1 MTTTRRLIGCALTAA
16 ALLLSGCGAPA
27 PQPAPP
33 TAGQQ
38 VAPVVVDVQVAG
50 GQVRTGTDRI
60 PVPLGAQVRY
70 QVRSDQPDEAHVHG
84 FDEAVELTPGR
95 TGVVEF
101 TADMPGV
108 FEVELHHSG
117 LSLPSLEVR

>member
-1 MTTTRRLIGCALTAA
+1 MTTTWRLIGCASTAA

-27 PQPAPP
+27 PRPADRP
-33 TAGQQ
+33 AAENA
-38 VAPVVVDVQVAG
+38 APVVIDAEVAG
-50 GQVRTGTDRI
+50 GQVRTGTARV
-60 PVPLGAQVRY
+60 PVPLGSQVRY

-84 FDEAVELTPGR
+84 FDEAVQLTPGR
-95 TGVVEF
+95 AGVIEF